1 MKSEITIL
9 GAGPYGLALAAHLPK
24 ISGLPFRIFGEPM
37 SFWRDFMPK
46 GMYLRSAWRAC
57 YIADPQN
64 EFTLEAYQA
73 ATGEKISASFRS
85 KNLFPMAVGSR
96 SKLFPMSIPAKW
108 RGSKEKVPVFS

>member
-64 EFTLEAYQA
+64 EFTLEAYQR
-73 ATGEKISASFRS
+73 SPPPFRS